1 MCPLSSCVGSRLPSK
16 PHPPKRNTWSFVLC
30 LLSFSAASLLS
41 IVLPCGFET
50 SFGTSPTEA
59 EHLVLCPLSFVFQRS
74 ESIVYCPPLWVRDFL
89 RNLTHRSGTLGPLSI
104 VFQRSE
110 SIVYCPPLWVRDFL
124 RNLTHRSGTLGP
136 WSFVLCLLSIV
147 FQRSDSIVL
156 SLSNFEAQRAKKWS

>member
-59 EHLVLCPLSFVFQRS
+59 EHLVLCLLSFSAASQLSIVLPCGFETSFETSPTEAEHLVLGPLSFVF
-74 ESIVYCPPLWVRDFL
+74 
-89 RNLTHRSGTLGPLSI
+89 
-104 VFQRSE
+104 
-110 SIVYCPPLWVRDFL
+110 
-124 RNLTHRSGTLGP
+124 
-136 WSFVLCLLSIV
+136 CLLSFSAAILLSLV
-147 FQRSDSIVL
+147 FQTSKLKERRSGLNILKS
-156 SLSNFEAQRAKKWS
+156 